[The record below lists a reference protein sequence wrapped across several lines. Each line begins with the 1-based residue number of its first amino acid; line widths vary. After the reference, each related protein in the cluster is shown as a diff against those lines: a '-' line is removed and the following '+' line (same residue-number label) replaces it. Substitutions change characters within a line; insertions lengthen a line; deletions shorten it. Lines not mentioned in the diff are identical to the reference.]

1 MNSSAGLVFFFFF
14 NDRAPP
20 EILPLPPP
28 APFPFFLVPADVAR
42 HGEPRRGALRVPRP
56 VVELGGRV
64 PEVIPGGIEERIG
77 DVGLAPPL
85 RAALRALGVVPLLVP
100 RERADPARIGAE
112 VLDER
117 QQDGEVPLRHAHRT
131 AAVAVNDGDRRAPGA
146 PARDAPI
153 AHAVPHLGGG
163 PTPLP

>member
-1 MNSSAGLVFFFFF
+1 MRRGA
-14 NDRAPP
+14 
-20 EILPLPPP
+20 
-28 APFPFFLVPADVAR
+28 LVPADVAR

-64 PEVIPGGIEERIG
+64 PEVIPGGIEERTG
-77 DVGLAPPL
+77 AVGLAPPL

-131 AAVAVNDGDRRAPGA
+131 AAVAVNDGDRRAPLALA
-146 PARDAPI
+146 PDAPKSP
-153 AHAVPHLGGG
+153 ALPHFGRG
-163 PTPLP
+163 PNASP

>member
-64 PEVIPGGIEERIG
+64 PEVIPGGIEERDRKSTRLNSSHSQISYA
-77 DVGLAPPL
+77 VFCLKKKKNTH
-85 RAALRALGVVPLLVP
+85 VP
-100 RERADPARIGAE
+100 
-112 VLDER
+112 
-117 QQDGEVPLRHAHRT
+117 HT
-131 AAVAVNDGDRRAPGA
+131 AANQ
-146 PARDAPI
+146 
-153 AHAVPHLGGG
+153 
-163 PTPLP
+163 